1 MLQKKINGKRLIY
14 LDSAATSQ
22 KPSRILDRLHK
33 IYTEEYAKP
42 NESHTL
48 SQRATEQITEARKKM
63 ASFINAPNEKT
74 IVFNR
79 GCTEGINMV
88 AGGFERGL
96 LKEGDEILITALEH
110 HANIVPWQMA
120 CEQTG
125 ASIKAVPITASGE
138 IDLNSYEHALSDE
151 TKIVAFSHS
160 SLVLGTMLP
169 AKEMIALAHKR
180 NIPVVVDGAQTAP
193 QKPIDMQNIDCDFY
207 TFSGYKMGLPSGVGI
222 LYGKEEWLEK
232 LPPCEGGADMTEEVS
247 FAKPK
252 YARGYMKSEAGTMPF
267 AEIIALGTLV
277 DYMNELD
284 VDKTSAY
291 EVELLDYATSLLSS
305 IDRVKIY
312 GTAADKEPVLSIAIE
327 GLDVKS
333 TNVF

>member
-1 MLQKKINGKRLIY
+1 
-14 LDSAATSQ
+14 
-22 KPSRILDRLHK
+22 
-33 IYTEEYAKP
+33 
-42 NESHTL
+42 
-48 SQRATEQITEARKKM
+48 
-63 ASFINAPNEKT
+63 
-74 IVFNR
+74 
-79 GCTEGINMV
+79 
-88 AGGFERGL
+88 
-96 LKEGDEILITALEH
+96 
-110 HANIVPWQMA
+110 
-120 CEQTG
+120 
-125 ASIKAVPITASGE
+125 
-138 IDLNSYEHALSDE
+138 
-151 TKIVAFSHS
+151 
-160 SLVLGTMLP
+160 
-169 AKEMIALAHKR
+169 
-180 NIPVVVDGAQTAP
+180 
-193 QKPIDMQNIDCDFY
+193 
-207 TFSGYKMGLPSGVGI
+207 MGLPSGVGI

-252 YARGYMKSEAGTMPF
+252 YARGYMKFEAGTMPF